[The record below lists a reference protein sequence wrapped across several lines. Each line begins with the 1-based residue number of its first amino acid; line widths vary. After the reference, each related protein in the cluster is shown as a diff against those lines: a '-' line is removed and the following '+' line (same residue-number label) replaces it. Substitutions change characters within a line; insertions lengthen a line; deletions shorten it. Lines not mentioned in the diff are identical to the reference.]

1 MTPIARN
8 EILPIGEYEAI
19 RPHFRARIIE
29 EKRVRRAALSPIMT
43 VIFENRDSVLMQ
55 IQEMLRTERITSED
69 GIAHELETYNELL
82 PKAGQLSMT
91 LFIEIAD
98 KAAREQ
104 KLVDLAGLEEK
115 VALEI
120 AGVRVPGTAADR
132 SVEGIA
138 RTTAIHYFKF
148 DLPEATRAKLA
159 SGDAGVAVVC
169 EHPAAPA
176 RVELSPDTVKS
187 LARDAAAP

>member
-8 EILPIGEYEAI
+8 EVLPIGEYETI
-19 RPHFRARIIE
+19 RPHFRARVIE
-29 EKRVRRAALSPIMT
+29 EKRARRAALSPIMT
-43 VIFENRDSVLMQ
+43 VMFENRDTVLLQ
-55 IQEMLRTERITSED
+55 VQEMLRTERITSED

-91 LFIEIAD
+91 LFIEIAE
-98 KAAREQ
+98 KTAREQ
-104 KLVDLAGLEEK
+104 KLVDLAGLEDK
-115 VALEI
+115 VFLEI
-120 AGVRVPGTAADR
+120 AGARVQGVAADR

-148 DLPEATRAKLA
+148 DLPEATRAALA
-159 SGDAGVAVVC
+159 GGEAGITVVC
-169 EHPAAPA
+169 DHPAEPA
-176 RVELSPDTVKS
+176 RIELPPATVKS

>member
-19 RPHFRARIIE
+19 RPHFRARVIE
-29 EKRVRRAALSPIMT
+29 EKRLRRATLSPIMT
-43 VIFENRDSVLMQ
+43 VMFENRDTVLMQ

-82 PKAGQLSMT
+82 PQHGQLSMT

-120 AGVRVPGTAADR
+120 AGVRAKLYPGSWSGWITDPSR
-132 SVEGIA
+132 PIA
-138 RTTAIHYFKF
+138 RG
-148 DLPEATRAKLA
+148 E
-159 SGDAGVAVVC
+159 
-169 EHPAAPA
+169 
-176 RVELSPDTVKS
+176 
-187 LARDAAAP
+187 

>member
-8 EILPIGEYEAI
+8 EVLPIGEYEAI
-19 RPHFRARIIE
+19 RPHFRARVIE
-29 EKRVRRAALSPIMT
+29 EKRVRRATLSPIMT

-55 IQEMLRTERITSED
+55 VQEMLRTERITSED

-82 PKAGQLSMT
+82 PKHGQLSMT

-120 AGVRVPGTAADR
+120 GGVRVQGTAADR

-148 DLPEATRAKLA
+148 DLPEAARAKLQ
-159 SGDAGVAVVC
+159 SGEAGIAVVC
-169 EHPAAPA
+169 EHPAEPA
-176 RVELSPDTVKS
+176 RVELPPATVKS
-187 LARDAAAP
+187 LSRDLAAP

>member
-8 EILPIGEYEAI
+8 EILPIGEYETI

-29 EKRVRRAALSPIMT
+29 EKRVRRATLSPIMT

-55 IQEMLRTERITSED
+55 VQEMLRTERITSED

-82 PKAGQLSMT
+82 PQHSQLSMT

-98 KAAREQ
+98 KATREQ
-104 KLVDLAGLEEK
+104 KLVDLAGLEDK
-115 VALEI
+115 VFLDIGGERV
-120 AGVRVPGTAADR
+120 AGVAADR

-148 DLPEATRAKLA
+148 DLPEAVRQKLA
-159 SGDAGVAVVC
+159 SGEVGVAVVC
-169 EHPAAPA
+169 DHPAEKA
-176 RVELSPDTVKS
+176 RVELSAATVKS